1 MDDVLAVLQKMRNDY
16 LEKLEA
22 IDASINTIKEYQ
34 RYNSSDTK
42 KKSRARKTDAVL
54 DTDPAKGDPEWL
66 KSFGGRGGIRL

>member
-1 MDDVLAVLQKMRNDY
+1 MDDVLAILQNMKNDY

-34 RYNSSDTK
+34 KYNSDTK

-54 DTDPAKGDPEWL
+54 DTDPAKGDPEWF
-66 KSFGGRGGIRL
+66 KSLGGRGGIRL